1 LIKTAPEYSLV
12 SSIFFMLLPDE
23 VYVYGDCAIN
33 PDPDAQQ
40 LAEIAIQSA
49 DSAKAFGIEPR
60 IAMISY
66 STGTSGTGA
75 DVEKV
80 AEATQIAKQRAPIY

>member
-1 LIKTAPEYSLV
+1 
-12 SSIFFMLLPDE
+12 MLLPDE

-33 PDPDAQQ
+33 PDPTAEQ

-49 DSAKAFGIEPR
+49 DSAKAFGIDPR

-75 DVEKV
+75 DVEST
-80 AEATQIAKQRAPIY
+80 ASDSNCTATSP